1 MTEVHTNGNSDGAA
15 SVIVGGC
22 ILPALPKA
30 KLQIWLM
37 QNAGDFAHLCDEEL
51 EIATL
56 EINDATGIA
65 KTWLSTKWTEAVH
78 KAQDMA
84 PEPEQSADGHEPVG
98 DAEKRPRFKIDG
110 GCITE
115 RFGDENVRLCN
126 FMARIV
132 ADVNMDDGEG
142 ITKRLLI
149 RGLLATGEPLPEI
162 TIPADK
168 FGDMSWV
175 VGEWGARAII
185 ESGKSVKDRLRH
197 AVQELSAQAGIEQRS
212 AFTHTGW
219 RIING
224 KRVFLHAGGAI
235 GCEGVNV
242 DLPHNLACYKLPHDN
257 AVDVVTAM
265 RESIKLLDIAPMR
278 VSAPL
283 WSAMFLGPLTEIIT
297 PAFNISV
304 EGGSGS
310 LKSSY
315 SAVML
320 NHYGAE
326 FHEYNMPADWL
337 GTANS
342 LEKQCFHAKDVVTII
357 DDLRPTT
364 SPTEAKTLQDAVSR
378 ITRAVGNR
386 QGRSRLDS
394 NSEFKRSYSPRGV
407 VMMTAERKALGK
419 STNSRI
425 LTIDVEPGDVD
436 SVKLSVAQKQRH
448 VYGYAMAGYIR
459 WVAERWDELKNE
471 LPSFVA
477 DERAKSDGNGHHKRL
492 PNATAVLYA
501 AFTMAMHYAIEIGAI
516 SQDDAARYRAECRR
530 ALQDMAETQNQAT
543 EAEDP
548 AQKYVTI
555 IATLVAMNKAYIP
568 GKKEDANLGA
578 TMGEKLGWHD
588 GVSVYLLP
596 GAYNAVCRYARDEGW
611 TFPSDESTLRKELD
625 RAGYIT
631 KRTGERLT
639 TKQREPGLNDRPVTV
654 TAISYEKFVGILAGM
669 RPDYQ

>member
-1 MTEVHTNGNSDGAA
+1 MSEVHTNGDSNGAA
-15 SVIVGGC
+15 SVIVGGA

-65 KTWLSTKWTEAVH
+65 KTWLSTRWTEAIH
-78 KAQDMA
+78 KAQTP
-84 PEPEQSADGHEPVG
+84 PEPAADEQPTDANAD
-98 DAEKRPRFKIDG
+98 KRPRFKVDG
-110 GCITE
+110 GCIAE
-115 RFGDENVRLCN
+115 RFGDDTVRLCN

-142 ITKRLLI
+142 ITKRLLL
-149 RGLLATGEPLPEI
+149 RGLLASGEPLPEI
-162 TIPADK
+162 MIPADK
-168 FGDMSWV
+168 FGDLAWV

-197 AVQELSAQAGIEQRS
+197 AIQDLSAQAGIEQRS

-219 RIING
+219 RIIDG
-224 KRVFLHAGGAI
+224 KRVFLHAGGAL
-235 GCEGVNV
+235 GCVGVNV
-242 DLPHNLACYKLPHDN
+242 DLPQNLACYNLPTDN
-257 AVDVVTAM
+257 AVNVVTAM
-265 RESIKLLDIAPMR
+265 KESIKLLDIAPLR

-283 WSAMFLGPLTEIIT
+283 WGAMFLGPLTEIIT
-297 PAFNISV
+297 PAFNLSV

-320 NHYGAE
+320 NHYGPK

-337 GTANS
+337 GSANS
-342 LEKQCFHAKDVVTII
+342 LEKLCFHAKDITLII

-364 SPTEAKTLQDAVSR
+364 SPTEAKHLQDAVSR

-394 NSEFKRSYSPRGV
+394 NSEFKRTYAPRGV

-425 LTIDVEPGDVD
+425 LTIDIEPGDVD
-436 SVKLSVAQKQRH
+436 SVKLSVAQKQRQ

-459 WVAERWDELKNE
+459 WVAERWDELGE
-471 LPSFVA
+471 TLPAYVA
-477 DERAKSDGNGHHKRL
+477 EKRAMSAGNGQHRRL
-492 PNATAVLYA
+492 PNATAILYA
-501 AFTMAMHYAIEIGAI
+501 AFYVAMIYATEIGAVTP
-516 SQDDAARYRAECRR
+516 DEAAHYNEQCYQ
-530 ALQDMAETQNQAT
+530 ALQEIAETQNQST

-548 AQKYVTI
+548 AQKYMSI
-555 IATLVAMNKAYIP
+555 IATLIAQNKAFLP
-568 GKKEDANLGA
+568 GKKEGTDLGA
-578 TMGEKLGWHD
+578 TVGEKLGWHD
-588 GVSVYLLP
+588 GVNVYLLP

-611 TFPSDESTLRKELD
+611 TFPSDDATLRKELD
-625 RAGYIT
+625 RAGFIT
-631 KRTGERLT
+631 RRTGGGLT
-639 TKQREPGLNDRPVTV
+639 TKQREPGKDGLPVRV
-654 TAISYEKFVGILAGM
+654 TAIAYEKFYEILTEMLPPSG
-669 RPDYQ
+669 D